1 MARILR
7 RRVVKPTRAPDKRVS
22 PREINQWLQLG
33 LSTAKIAEVLGG
45 ALIPESEGKITES
58 EAIAEHYARSQKGP
72 AQREYERQLREGT
85 QLPGSPP
92 TPQLAQPA
100 PTQQL
105 PPRTQEA
112 APSDQGEFI
121 KICLTD

>member
-7 RRVVKPTRAPDKRVS
+7 RRVVKPTRAPAKRVS

-72 AQREYERQLREGT
+72 AQRE
-85 QLPGSPP
+85 
-92 TPQLAQPA
+92 
-100 PTQQL
+100 
-105 PPRTQEA
+105 
-112 APSDQGEFI
+112 
-121 KICLTD
+121 